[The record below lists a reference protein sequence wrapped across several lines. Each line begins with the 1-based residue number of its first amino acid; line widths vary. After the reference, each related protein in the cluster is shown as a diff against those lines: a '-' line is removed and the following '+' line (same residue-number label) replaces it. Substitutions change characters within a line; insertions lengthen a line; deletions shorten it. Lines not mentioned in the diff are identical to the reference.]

1 MDKRGEY
8 MLINFLVSVALASS
22 GSSLRQD
29 QKFDYNKQAELDA
42 AGNIY
47 VSSDEGKLIKMAGAG
62 HCIEVKSALD
72 KQTVGCSVSVA
83 RGTEP
88 EEAMQ
93 SLRLEIYLKN
103 GQKRII
109 ESKTPIVE
117 WHFWRD
123 GQQVAV
129 HWSSPGRKGR
139 YALYDSASA
148 RLVEEFP
155 EPGDES
161 SLPEG
166 AKGPGQVQD
175 ESVPMGE
182 EYNRERTKW
191 IAKVMRQ
198 ITKIEP
204 GMKRQDLLKVFT
216 TEGGLSTRFQRTYVY
231 SECPYIK
238 VNVRFKAA
246 NHEGNTPEEQP
257 DDIIESISQPYLAW
271 STMD

>member
-1 MDKRGEY
+1 
-8 MLINFLVSVALASS
+8 MLINFLVSVVLTTS

-29 QKFDYNKQAELDA
+29 QKFDYNKQAEFDA

-62 HCIEVKSALD
+62 HCIEARSALD
-72 KQTVGCSVSVA
+72 KQTVACSVA

-117 WHFWRD
+117 WHFWHD

-129 HWSSPGRKGR
+129 HWSSPDRKGR

-148 RLVEEFP
+148 RMVEEFP
-155 EPGDES
+155 EPDDES
-161 SLPEG
+161 SLPEW

-175 ESVPMGE
+175 ESVPTGV
-182 EYNRERTKW
+182 EYDRERTKW
-191 IAKVMRQ
+191 IAKALRQ
-198 ITKIEP
+198 IKKIEP
-204 GMKRQDLLKVFT
+204 GMSRQDLLKVFT
-216 TEGGLSTRFQRTYVY
+216 TEGGLSNRFQRTYVY

-246 NHEGNTPEEQP
+246 SNEGNVLQEEPE
-257 DDIIESISQPYLAW
+257 DIIESISQPYLAW
-271 STMD
+271 SVMD

>member
-1 MDKRGEY
+1 MDNCGEY
-8 MLINFLVSVALASS
+8 MLINFLVSLALASS
-22 GSSLRQD
+22 GSALRQD

-62 HCIEVKSALD
+62 HCIEVRSALD
-72 KQTVGCSVSVA
+72 KQTVGCSVA

-88 EEAMQ
+88 EEATR

-117 WHFWRD
+117 WHFWRE

-129 HWSSPGRKGR
+129 HWSSPDRKGR

-161 SLPEG
+161 ALPEW

-175 ESVPMGE
+175 ETVPMGE
-182 EYNRERTKW
+182 EHNRERTKW

-246 NHEGNTPEEQP
+246 NNKGNGVQEEP

-271 STMD
+271 SVMD